1 MRNIFIASMQSSMLL
16 GIDSLSIIN
25 SIDLVHGLVVK
36 NVQDLTTAIFL
47 TYADFL
53 SIYTYL

>member
-1 MRNIFIASMQSSMLL
+1 MQSSMLL

-47 TYADFL
+47 TYVDFL